1 MFGVCLAV
9 RRALLVF
16 VLCEGPVDGLY
27 LLLCGGA
34 VAFVWGIVH
43 GYVACGDD
51 EVAVG
56 GYFVEEL
63 IVFPRR
69 VGACSV
75 APYEHREGIVLGEG
89 RETLWNDD
97 SVSLEAG

>member
-1 MFGVCLAV
+1 M
-9 RRALLVF
+9 
-16 VLCEGPVDGLY
+16 DY

-34 VAFVWGIVH
+34 VAFVGGIVH

-89 RETLWNDD
+89 REILWHED
-97 SVSLEAG
+97 SVSLEVGYLCHDAFVGTFASVFDDA